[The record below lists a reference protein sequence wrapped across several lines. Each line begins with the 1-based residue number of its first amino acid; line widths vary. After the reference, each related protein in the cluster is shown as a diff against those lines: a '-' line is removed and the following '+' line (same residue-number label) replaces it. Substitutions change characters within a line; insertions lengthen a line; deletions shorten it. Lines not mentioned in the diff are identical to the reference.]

1 MGVGLEAPQPPLKP
15 CTIIAHMPLP
25 ALLPQQEVTTEQFD
39 RSEVLV
45 RAVSEIPLAS
55 VWWIVGGLALGLI
68 SWFFLGRVHQRLWWL
83 VLVPA
88 AGVGAVVAVS
98 GAIAMASGSERT
110 VGDVVGLEPYDVAE
124 ASVLRAP
131 VGRWPRGA
139 VVDVTIPGALS
150 GVGDMPAKV
159 YLPPQ
164 YFTGDG
170 PFPVV
175 FLVGPAPTETTR
187 EAIEPVVAMFDDGDV
202 ASAALA
208 SAQRGRPLVLV
219 VPAVS
224 PPEEQTQCVNGA
236 LGLWET
242 FLSVDV
248 VAWAA
253 RQRQFE
259 VQDQLSAIG
268 GVEMGGYCSQITA
281 LRNHD
286 QFGWSGNVS
295 GTTTLDNPDGNE
307 ELLGTGRGIRDEL
320 TWDSQFLIENLD
332 QTHTVRLWMAHSRDD
347 RALVVRS
354 QQDTAQAATS
364 AEMSV
369 ELVEFSGEPGW
380 ETWRPQLR
388 DWIGRAGEGVYEE
401 RSSSSSSSQSS

>member
-1 MGVGLEAPQPPLKP
+1 MGLEAPPAPTRGYAIIPL
-15 CTIIAHMPLP
+15 MPLR

-39 RSEVLV
+39 RSEVLL
-45 RAVSEIPLAS
+45 RSVSEIPLAS
-55 VWWIVGGLALGLI
+55 VWWIVGGLVLGLI
-68 SWFFLGRVHQRLWWL
+68 AWFFLGRVQQRLWWL
-83 VLVPA
+83 LLVPM
-88 AGVGAVVAVS
+88 AGVGAVVAVG
-98 GAIAMASGSERT
+98 GAVAIASGSERT
-110 VGDVVGLEPYDVAE
+110 VGDVAGLEPYDVADS
-124 ASVLRAP
+124 SVLRAP

-150 GVGDMPAKV
+150 GVGDMPGKV

-187 EAIEPVVAMFDDGDV
+187 EAVEPVAAMFDDGDV

-208 SAQRGRPLVLV
+208 SAQRGQPVVLV

-224 PPEEQTQCVNGA
+224 PPDEQTQCVNGA

-253 RQRQFE
+253 RQRLFE
-259 VQDQLSAIG
+259 VQDQLSALG
-268 GVEMGGYCSQITA
+268 GVEMGGYCGQITA

-286 QFGWSGNVS
+286 QFGWTGNIS
-295 GTTTLDNPDGNE
+295 GTPTLDNPDGNE

-320 TWDSQFLIENLD
+320 TWDAQFLIENLD
-332 QTHTVRLWMAHSRDD
+332 QTHTVNLWMAHSRDD
-347 RALVVRS
+347 PALVVRS
-354 QQDTAQAATS
+354 QEDTAEAAAT

-369 ELVEFSGEPGW
+369 ELIEFSGAPGW
-380 ETWRPQLR
+380 DAWRPQLR
-388 DWIGRAGEGVYEE
+388 NWIGWAGERVYEE
-401 RSSSSSSSQSS
+401 RSSSSSSQSS